1 MLQIFFTATLRMNT
15 KCKSV
20 FDLLTLHYSLRILL
34 LHYSIYLLQNCI
46 EHRWRISCLFSHL
59 ILPFTLFSQ
68 TPLFLSSSLFS
79 QDTVVF
85 LLFLLLCNFTF
96 ITKAQIFQKVFLG
109 HVHICRFSV
118 FSLFLK
124 TILANVCAFR
134 YAPENWSIEKVES
147 SSIFSSNKIEAI
159 SFSKPNVGLFV
170 IAFSSKI
177 RVGGTIKISRPN
189 VHRKGKVFKYI

>member
-68 TPLFLSSSLFS
+68 TPLFKVVHCSHKTLWYFCYFCYSAILLLSLKPRFFRKCFWVTFTFADFLFS
-79 QDTVVF
+79 
-85 LLFLLLCNFTF
+85 L
-96 ITKAQIFQKVFLG
+96 
-109 HVHICRFSV
+109 
-118 FSLFLK
+118 
-124 TILANVCAFR
+124 
-134 YAPENWSIEKVES
+134 
-147 SSIFSSNKIEAI
+147 
-159 SFSKPNVGLFV
+159 SFSKR
-170 IAFSSKI
+170 S
-177 RVGGTIKISRPN
+177 
-189 VHRKGKVFKYI
+189 

>member
-118 FSLFLK
+118 FSLSKRLCVSLRSWKLIYWEGGIEQYFLK
-124 TILANVCAFR
+124 QQ
-134 YAPENWSIEKVES
+134 NWGYF
-147 SSIFSSNKIEAI
+147 IF
-159 SFSKPNVGLFV
+159 
-170 IAFSSKI
+170 
-177 RVGGTIKISRPN
+177 
-189 VHRKGKVFKYI
+189 